1 LKTKLQDAAVKFA
14 RKEMKKSLIAAL
26 VFASASMVGS
36 AAFAQTTTGSTSTV
50 VGNTPQTIT
59 LSSGAGFF
67 GDTFAAN
74 NMGST
79 FSDKFNFNV
88 ASGTST
94 SPTMSSLDAIISSI
108 SRSADTGL
116 AITGLS
122 LYNSTGTLV
131 SSGNMLQS
139 GTVDVWTISSSN
151 LAAGNYYLQVSGNLV
166 GNTAAAFG
174 GAISMAAPVPE
185 PETYGMM
192 LAGLGVLG
200 FLARR
205 RKAAKQ
211 A

>member
-1 LKTKLQDAAVKFA
+1 
-14 RKEMKKSLIAAL
+14 MKKSLIAAL
-26 VFASASMVGS
+26 VFATASLAGS
-36 AAFAQTTTGSTSTV
+36 AAFAQTTGGGTTGSSSTV

-59 LSSGAGFF
+59 LTNGAGFF

-74 NMGST
+74 NLGAT
-79 FSDKFNFNV
+79 FSDKFNFSV
-88 ASGTST
+88 ASTGTGAAMNS
-94 SPTMSSLDAIISSI
+94 MDAIISSI
-108 SRSADTGL
+108 SSSANTGL

-122 LYNSTGTLV
+122 VYNSAGTVV
-131 SSGNMLQS
+131 SQGKMLQS
-139 GTVDVWTISSSN
+139 GVVDVWTIHGDN
-151 LAAGNYYLQVSGNLV
+151 LTAGNYYLQVSGNLV
-166 GNTAAAFG
+166 GNAAAAFG
-174 GAISMAAPVPE
+174 GAVSMAAPVPE